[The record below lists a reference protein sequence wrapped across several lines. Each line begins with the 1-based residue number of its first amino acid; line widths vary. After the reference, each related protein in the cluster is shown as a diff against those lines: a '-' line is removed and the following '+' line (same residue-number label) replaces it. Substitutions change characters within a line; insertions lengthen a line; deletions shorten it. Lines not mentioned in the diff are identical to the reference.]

1 MPSSNSNRWR
11 DAEAVFHRAV
21 ELHERDRTNYIR
33 TACEGDQE
41 LSKEVYSMLRSY
53 ENSDSFLED
62 TVFLGGFQIL
72 QAQHEQL
79 AGKRLGRY
87 EIIKLIG
94 TGGMGEVFLAHDVLL
109 DRRVALKLLPELLTD
124 DASRVRRFEQEAHTA
139 STISHPNIAHIYE
152 IGVEGNYH
160 FTSMEFVEG
169 LTLRQVLNQ
178 RRLSVAEALDKAVQ
192 VCSALVAAH
201 SSGVIHRDIKP
212 ENIMIRPDGYV
223 KVLDFGLAKRDRFV
237 ESRNPRQTQVAT
249 MVLTEPGLIV
259 GSPAYMSPE
268 QARGMDVDA
277 RTDIWSL
284 GVVLY
289 EMLCGWT
296 PFQGAT
302 NMDFMCEK
310 ESMFCHEDRTLQ
322 RTRTHKKSN
331 LMLDHFVCRNL
342 CQS

>member
-201 SSGVIHRDIKP
+201 SSGV
-212 ENIMIRPDGYV
+212 
-223 KVLDFGLAKRDRFV
+223 
-237 ESRNPRQTQVAT
+237 
-249 MVLTEPGLIV
+249 
-259 GSPAYMSPE
+259 
-268 QARGMDVDA
+268 
-277 RTDIWSL
+277 
-284 GVVLY
+284 
-289 EMLCGWT
+289 
-296 PFQGAT
+296 
-302 NMDFMCEK
+302 
-310 ESMFCHEDRTLQ
+310 
-322 RTRTHKKSN
+322 
-331 LMLDHFVCRNL
+331 
-342 CQS
+342 